1 MNKIFYEKIQVL
13 LPEEQQFLDLVFGN
27 NFPFFLQ
34 ASETNSS
41 YKDVWGHVLMKR
53 HPANLPE
60 NGVINSDYFQNALN
74 IFLRFC
80 KENAIEVQ
88 KILRAA
94 VNVTGYSS
102 KKHGFVHIDHEDFEH
117 YNFIMY
123 LNNVGGSTYFF
134 DGMDEDTAN
143 IIAEVTPETNKVIIF
158 KGQPHAQ
165 GHCLEG
171 AYRYVL
177 VFTFTIKD

>member
-1 MNKIFYEKIQVL
+1 MSKKFYEKIHSL
-13 LPEEQQFLDLVFGN
+13 LPEEQQFLDLVFSN

-34 ASETNSS
+34 VSEINSS
-41 YKDVWGHVLMKR
+41 YKDVWGHALMQR
-53 HPANLPE
+53 HPANLIE
-60 NGVINSDYFQNALN
+60 DGVINSGYFQNACD

-80 KENAIEVQ
+80 KENDIEVQ
-88 KILRAA
+88 KILRASI
-94 VNVTGYSS
+94 NVTGYSS
-102 KKHGFVHIDHEDFEH
+102 KKHGFIHLDHEDFEH

-134 DGMDEDTAN
+134 DGMNEDTAN
-143 IIAEVTPETNKVIIF
+143 IVAEVKPETNKVIIF

-165 GHCLEG
+165 GYCLEG

-177 VFTFTIKD
+177 VFTFTTKD